1 MYYYSLDGRM
11 CPCDEIAY
19 WAEVC
24 ESLRAFP
31 ALNVVKIIYSL
42 KNYYFCDVS
51 YWKHFSPSIH
61 SLYLLYLHMGV
72 QEKKM
77 ILVEYL

>member
-1 MYYYSLDGRM
+1 MIFHIDHNQRQKGFHHNANNYVTMYYYSLDGVCRM

-51 YWKHFSPSIH
+51 Y
-61 SLYLLYLHMGV
+61 
-72 QEKKM
+72 
-77 ILVEYL
+77 